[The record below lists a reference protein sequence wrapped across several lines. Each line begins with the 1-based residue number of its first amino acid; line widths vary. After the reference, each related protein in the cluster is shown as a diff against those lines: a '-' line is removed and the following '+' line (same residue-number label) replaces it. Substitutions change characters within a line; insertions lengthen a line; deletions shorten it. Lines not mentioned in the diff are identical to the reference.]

1 MPGIVGVVAPLAR
14 DEVSPLL
21 ERMADALEADARFH
35 RSLHC
40 ENGIGLARVG
50 LPFGSTESQP
60 VWNAAAT
67 VGLVMEGEVFDLSG
81 ERQALLDIGVR
92 LSGGT
97 AAEVLLELYLR
108 HGEDFVR
115 RLNGAFALAIWDRRT
130 RRLLIANDRLGLV
143 PLYYARTK
151 RGLSFGSGV
160 RAVLADPR
168 VPRAVDKVALAEFL
182 TFDHALHDR
191 TLVEDVRL
199 LPQASVLTYR
209 AGVVKIHPYWRLE
222 YEHTVPYLPEP
233 EAIERLLFLLRQG
246 TERMAAAGDE
256 RQGLLLSGGL
266 DSRLLLALLC
276 DAMPARQLVSYT
288 WGLRNCDDER
298 YAREASRA
306 AGVAHRFL
314 ELPSDW
320 LLHKAMEG
328 VRITDGLG
336 NIVNLHALATA
347 EAVVQETRI
356 IYKGFMGDAM
366 LGYAVQLP
374 FWGDYEERDRIR
386 AHFESYLGLGVIT
399 FRLAEH
405 ADLFTPSFQRAV
417 GDSVVAEMDKGMRA
431 SRSNQ
436 LANQRLF
443 FDLTQRVP
451 RMTLHGVEVVRSR
464 AMVRLPFCDND
475 LVEFMTVIPPG
486 LQHERQLV
494 TKAFV
499 QAYPHLAKIP
509 YTHTGLPMLACAR
522 DLRLRAGRLVR
533 WHLERRG
540 LGWAVGPEQRPYHRY
555 DVWFREGLRPWVE
568 RTLLSPQAVERGYF
582 RPDQVRNIVAEH
594 MAGANHTVKLGALL
608 SIELWHRMFID

>member
-1 MPGIVGVVAPLAR
+1 MPGIVGVVGPLAR

-21 ERMADALEADARFH
+21 ERMVEALEADARFQ
-35 RSLHC
+35 RSIHC
-40 ENGIGLARVG
+40 EDGFGLARVG
-50 LPFGSTESQP
+50 LPFGSTEPQP
-60 VWNAAAT
+60 VWNAAAS

-81 ERQALLDIGVR
+81 ERQALLDAGVR
-92 LSGGT
+92 LSRGT
-97 AAEVLLELYLR
+97 DVELLLEMYLR

-115 RLNGAFALAIWDRRT
+115 RLNGAYALAIWDRRT
-130 RRLLIANDRLGLV
+130 SKLLIANDRLGLV
-143 PLYYARTK
+143 PLYYARTT

-168 VPRAVDKVALAEFL
+168 IPRAVDQVALAEFL

-199 LPQASVLTYR
+199 LPQASVLTFR
-209 AGVVKIHPYWRLE
+209 AGVVKIRSYWRLD
-222 YEHTVPYLPEP
+222 YRRTVPYLPEP
-233 EAIERLLFLLRQG
+233 EAIEGLLFLLRQG
-246 TERMAAAGDE
+246 TQRMAVQGDE
-256 RQGLLLSGGL
+256 LQGLLLSGGL

-276 DAMPARQLVSYT
+276 EAVPASQLVSYT
-288 WGLRNCDDER
+288 WGLGDCDDER

-306 AGVAHRFL
+306 AGVTHRFL
-314 ELPSDW
+314 NLPSDW

-328 VRITDGLG
+328 VRITDGLA

-347 EAVVQETRI
+347 EEVAQETQV

-374 FWGDYEERDRIR
+374 FWGDYEQRDRIR

-399 FRLAEH
+399 FHPAEQ

-431 SRSNQ
+431 SGSNQ

-464 AMVRLPFCDND
+464 ARVRLPFCDND

-509 YTHTGLPMLACAR
+509 YTQTGLPMLACAR
-522 DLRLRAGRLVR
+522 DLRMRAGRLVR
-533 WHLERRG
+533 WHLEHRG
-540 LGWAVGPEQRPYHRY
+540 LGRLAGPERRPYHRY
-555 DVWFREGLRPWVE
+555 DLWFRDGLRPWLE
-568 RTLLSPQAVERGYF
+568 QTLLSPQALERGYF
-582 RPDQVRNIVAEH
+582 RPDQVRSIVAEH
-594 MAGANHTVKLGALL
+594 MAGANHTVRLGALL
-608 SIELWHRMFID
+608 TIELWHRMFID